1 MFGSFILGLH
11 GTVDTEILGVTGAA
25 WLEQNGGGHVNG
37 EQREVLA
44 KVLCLGNVVL
54 LIQRYQMK
62 LRIDLESKF

>member
-1 MFGSFILGLH
+1 MH
-11 GTVDTEILGVTGAA
+11 DTVDTEILGVTGAA

-54 LIQRYQMK
+54 LIQ
-62 LRIDLESKF
+62 